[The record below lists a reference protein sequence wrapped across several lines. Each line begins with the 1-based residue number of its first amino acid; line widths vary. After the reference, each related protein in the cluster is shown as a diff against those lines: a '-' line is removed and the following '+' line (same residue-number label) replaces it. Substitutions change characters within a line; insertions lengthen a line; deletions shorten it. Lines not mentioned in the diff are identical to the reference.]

1 MSLWPPIFPNKNKK
15 IKSRAFSLV
24 ELLIAVSIFSVVSL
38 AIYST
43 FSSGAA
49 VLRRVKNIDLV
60 QQKILL
66 KIESFSRQLR
76 QQPES
81 SKLLFAGG
89 IDRLSFPAHV
99 DYFPCR
105 LTYYFDLRSK
115 TLKQVVDKLSN
126 IIDDE
131 GKLNPDLLAKPAI
144 FLSNVKAVE
153 FSYLY
158 KDSVKNEYLW
168 TALWDKKFLPVAVK
182 ITIFSQQK
190 KYESTVYL
198 PKA

>member
-1 MSLWPPIFPNKNKK
+1 MSLWPPIFLSKNKK

-49 VLRRVKNIDLV
+49 VLRRVKNVDLV

-66 KIESFSRQLR
+66 KIENFSRQLR

-81 SKLLFAGG
+81 TKLLFSGE

-105 LTYYFDLRSK
+105 LTYYFDRRSK
-115 TLKQVVDKLSN
+115 TLKQVVDKLSD

-131 GKLNPDLLAKPAI
+131 GKINPDLLAKPSI
-144 FLSNVKAVE
+144 FLSNVKLAN
-153 FSYLY
+153 LM
-158 KDSVKNEYLW
+158 K
-168 TALWDKKFLPVAVK
+168 
-182 ITIFSQQK
+182 
-190 KYESTVYL
+190 
-198 PKA
+198 